1 MAEAA
6 YTGVFSTST
15 DGSTW
20 HVLDDTTTVGWSLDG
35 DELDTSK
42 FGSSG
47 WKDAITGM
55 MQASADI
62 AGNYNASDTAQ
73 GQLQTAYLGRSIVY
87 IKALFDGTNGFTGQF
102 RVFNQK
108 IDAAVADLV
117 KVSYTLK
124 SVSAITAVP

>member
-6 YTGVFSTST
+6 YTGVYSTSV

-20 HVLDDTTTVGWSLDG
+20 YDLDDTTTVGFSLDG

-47 WKDAITGM
+47 WKESIVGLM
-55 MQASADI
+55 GASVDI
-62 AGNYNASDTAQ
+62 AGNYKPGDTAQ
-73 GQLQTAYLGRSIVY
+73 GQLQTAMLGRSIVY
-87 IKALFDGTNGFTGQF
+87 IKALFNGTNGFTGQF
-102 RVFNQK
+102 RCFGFKN
-108 IDAAVADLV
+108 DSAVADLS
-117 KVSYTLK
+117 KFSYTLK